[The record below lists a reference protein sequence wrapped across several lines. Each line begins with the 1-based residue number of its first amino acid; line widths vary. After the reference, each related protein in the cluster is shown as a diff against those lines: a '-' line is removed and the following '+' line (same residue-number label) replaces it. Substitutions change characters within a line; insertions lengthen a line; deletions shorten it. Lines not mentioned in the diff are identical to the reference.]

1 MFIIGLLSVLCLSCS
16 EDSPQLNE
24 DDNKKHPDNPST
36 EAPSYEDFCSVVNAA
51 FEEERF
57 FESNEELIEF
67 IRSVPGYKSHTLQD
81 DFLTVT
87 TVDDYRYYIKFS
99 TEEPAAEE
107 ISDARLDELVKSL
120 EDIYSQIGLGESHDV
135 PSGITSRSVS
145 SDGSRQMVD
154 FVDLVISLENRYR
167 LLYWSP
173 CAQYFSPTR
182 SENWN
187 KAFERFKKLK
197 CFNNKNT
204 KLLFANKQGGN
215 CILSDLTNLFRYDI
229 VVLDTHGSDKG
240 EILVPKE
247 MIPQATAD
255 TYKKSKKISE
265 ASFSDYNHPLRDE
278 KGNVLLDKNG
288 EKRYRQVEGY
298 VLSKKLLDESFSA
311 AKVKKPNTL
320 LWCIVCYGGKKDG
333 ALVQSFLANEGG
345 MLCGSDKIMSD
356 NGPEAIRFI
365 SKLFGFKSA
374 QEAFKEVYESVN
386 NKDFYMIAVNAKNMG
401 YRAQLGTTTQG
412 KKVTAR
418 YVASQQAFAS
428 RRYNIPT
435 RSDSDDESANSGLAF
450 QNTETKQMTY
460 MPFSEAEIVSYITND
475 ILDGDVTIADVEVKP
490 TGLPEGKYRVWS
502 YLLDDGEYLLSDK
515 SDLYDNEES
524 SEIRIYTAD
533 DFLQLIQRKVTTDK
547 EINAYLMNDI
557 TVPELPAEGK
567 PDYWRLGT
575 NFYGQDHTITFE
587 KLRKDDLFAVSGELR
602 DANFVFNDIAESF
615 ITVGEKGIVTDCEFT
630 VTGNNGLT
638 YQYGA
643 SIPSV
648 VSFNKGLIEKCKY
661 RAESTVSF
669 CGYNDGIIGDCEST
683 DKVVFC
689 LENRNIIKG
698 CKFYGQRNY
707 PPVADNKSGAVLD
720 GCTNFADVKMELQ
733 SNNELAGICLRN
745 AGVIRSCINSGTIGS
760 PTDRWSAGICHTN
773 LGTIEGC
780 SNEGHIV
787 ASALVLGI
795 AHQNSGDISNC
806 SNSGI
811 LEISDLKKEE
821 ISTACAGITILYDSG
836 TASGNTNTGRYVAPS
851 HYDEMLCKTNGH
863 RHFYNELTFSGFP
876 Y

>member
-16 EDSPQLNE
+16 EDSPQPID

-36 EAPSYEDFCSVVNAA
+36 EVPSYENFCSVLEGA

-57 FESNEELIEF
+57 FESNEDLIEF
-67 IRSVPGYKSHTLQD
+67 ISSIPGYKSHTLHD

-87 TVDDYRYYIKFS
+87 TVDDYRYYINLS
-99 TEEPAAEE
+99 TEEPATEE
-107 ISDARLDELVKSL
+107 ISDARLDELAKSL
-120 EDIYSQIGLGESHDV
+120 EDIYSQIGLGESREE
-135 PSGITSRSVS
+135 PLSITSRGEYSQNS
-145 SDGSRQMVD
+145 QKT
-154 FVDLVISLENRYR
+154 ENYVKLDIGTQSRYR
-167 LLYWSP
+167 LLYWAP
-173 CAQYFSPTR
+173 CAKYFPPKI
-182 SENWN
+182 SEIWN

-197 CFNNKNT
+197 CFENKNT
-204 KLLFANKQGGN
+204 KLLFANKQSEN
-215 CILSDLTNLFRYDI
+215 CKLSDLTTFFQYDI
-229 VVLDTHGSDKG
+229 VVLDTHGNKNG

-247 MIPQATAD
+247 LISDASAK
-255 TYKKSKKISE
+255 TYLINKKISK
-265 ASFSDYNHPLRDE
+265 ASFFDYNTPLKDN
-278 KGNVLLDKNG
+278 KGNILLDKDGN
-288 EKRYRQVEGY
+288 KRYRQVSGY
-298 VLSKKLLDESFSA
+298 SLSKEYLDDYFSPL
-311 AKVKKPNTL
+311 KSTKHNTL
-320 LWCIVCYGGKKDG
+320 LWCIVCYGGKNDG
-333 ALVQSFLANEGG
+333 ALVQSFLANGGG

-356 NGPEAIRFI
+356 NTSQAIKFI
-365 SKLFGFKSA
+365 TELFSFKSA
-374 QEAFKEVYESVN
+374 ITAFKTVYESVN
-386 NKDFYMIAVNAKNMG
+386 NKDFFMIAVNARNMG
-401 YRAQLGTTTQG
+401 YGTQLGTKTQG
-412 KKVTAR
+412 KKVNAG
-418 YVASQQAFAS
+418 YVASSQAFSS
-428 RRYNIPT
+428 RRHNVPT

-450 QNTETKQMTY
+450 QNTDTKQMTY
-460 MPFSEAEIVSYITND
+460 MPFSETEIVSYTTTD

-490 TGLPEGKYRVWS
+490 IGLAEGKYRVWS

-524 SEIRIYTAD
+524 SEIRIYTTD

-557 TVPELPAEGK
+557 TVPELPEDGK
-567 PDYWRLGT
+567 PYWWQLGT
-575 NFYGQDHTITFE
+575 NFYGQNHTLTFE
-587 KLRKDDLFAVSGELR
+587 KLREDDRFILSGELR

-615 ITVGEKGIVTDCEFT
+615 ISVGEKGIVTDCEFT
-630 VTGNNGLT
+630 VTENNGLT

-648 VSFNKGLIEKCKY
+648 VFDNNGLIEKCKY
-661 RAESTVSF
+661 SAENTISF
-669 CGYNDGIIGDCEST
+669 CGYNDGFIVDCESR
-683 DKVVFC
+683 DRVVFC
-689 LENRNIIKG
+689 LENRNTIKG

-733 SNNELAGICLRN
+733 ANNELAGICLRN

-760 PTDRWSAGICHTN
+760 PADNRASGICDTN
-773 LGTIEGC
+773 SGTIEGC

-787 ASALVLGI
+787 ASTLVLGI
-795 AHQNSGDISNC
+795 ARQNSGSISNC

-821 ISTACAGITILYDSG
+821 ISTACAGITILFDSG

-851 HYDEMLCKTNGH
+851 HYNEKCASWGH
-863 RHFYNELTFSGFP
+863 KHFYTELTFSGFP